1 MELNRKEMKKGT
13 ELRFAKP
20 DPRLVAACISA
31 ISGLCQ
37 SLKNDDLDTPEAKK
51 AISDF
56 QNNQDALS
64 VFLRLTLTDEDLE
77 NRRVMDEAVKIIRD
91 KKRKIDLT

>member
-1 MELNRKEMKKGT
+1 MKKGT
-13 ELRFAKP
+13 QLKFSEP
-20 DPRLVAACISA
+20 DPRLIAACISG

-56 QNNQDALS
+56 QNNEDAFR
-64 VFLRLTLTDEDLE
+64 VFLRLSLTDQDLE
-77 NRRVMDEAVKIIRD
+77 NRRVLDLAVKALIENKD
-91 KKRKIDLT
+91 KINLR